1 MTAGCSC
8 ARRHWSSLVAELFEQ
23 LWLRAAAARPHP
35 DGEAASDDRRRI
47 LELLMIGTKDETIAR
62 QLGLSLR
69 TVRRR
74 VAELMD
80 ELGARTRFQAGM
92 EAHRRGLL

>member
-1 MTAGCSC
+1 VRAPG
-8 ARRHWSSLVAELFEQ
+8 LVTLVSELFEQ
-23 LWLRAAAARPHP
+23 LWLRAAPLDHP
-35 DGEAASDDRRRI
+35 DGDGAVDDRRRI
-47 LELLMIGTKDETIAR
+47 LELLMSGTKDETIAR

-74 VAELMD
+74 VADLMD
-80 ELGARTRFQAGM
+80 ELGARTRFQAGV